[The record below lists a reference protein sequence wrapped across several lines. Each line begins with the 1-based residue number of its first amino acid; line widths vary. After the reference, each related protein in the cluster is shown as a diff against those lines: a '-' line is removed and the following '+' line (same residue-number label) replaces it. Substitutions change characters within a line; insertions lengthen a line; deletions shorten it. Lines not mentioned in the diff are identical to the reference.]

1 MSYEWNFNIVLR
13 NFDLLIEGLNNTLTV
28 TAISLVF
35 GLVIGLTLA
44 MMRLA
49 QSRLFSIP
57 AGIVIEFLRSTPPL
71 VQLFWVFFAL
81 PLIIGVAFEPL
92 TACIITFSIQSAAFF
107 AEVFRGGVI
116 SIDKGQWEGAR
127 AIGMNHWQMM
137 RQVILPQAI
146 LRMIPAFA
154 ERSIEVLKT
163 TTLVATVAYSDLLY
177 QGIAL
182 SQKTYR
188 PLEVFSVVA
197 AMYFCVIFPISQGIN
212 VLERHLSKGGEG
224 TIH

>member
-1 MSYEWNFNIVLR
+1 MTYEWDFRLVFSNL
-13 NFDLLIEGLNNTLTV
+13 DLLLQGLGNTLLV

-35 GLVIGLTLA
+35 GLIIGLGLA
-44 MMRLA
+44 MMRL
-49 QSRLFSIP
+49 SRSGFLSIP

-81 PLIIGVAFEPL
+81 PLLMGVAFAPL

-116 SIDKGQWEGAR
+116 SIDKGQWEGAK
-127 AIGMNHWQMM
+127 AIGMGHWQMM

-177 QGIAL
+177 QAIAL
-182 SQKTYR
+182 SQQIYR
-188 PLEVFSVVA
+188 PLEVFTVTAVI
-197 AMYFCVIFPISQGIN
+197 YFLVIFPISQSIN
-212 VLERHLSKGGEG
+212 LLERHLGKGGEG
-224 TIH
+224 TVH

>member
-1 MSYEWNFNIVLR
+1 MGYEWNFKIVFR
-13 NFDLLIEGLNNTLTV
+13 NMDMLLEGLVNTLLV
-28 TAISLVF
+28 TGLSLIF
-35 GLVIGLTLA
+35 GLMIGLTLA
-44 MMRLA
+44 MLRLS
-49 QSRLFSIP
+49 QSRWLSIP
-57 AGIVIEFLRSTPPL
+57 SGILIEFLRSTPPL

-92 TACIITFSIQSAAFF
+92 TACVITFSFQSAAFF

-127 AIGMNHWQMM
+127 AVGMRHWQMM
-137 RQVILPQAI
+137 RHIILPQAI

-163 TTLVATVAYSDLLY
+163 TTLVATVAYADLLY

-182 SQKTYR
+182 SQQVYR
-188 PLEVFSVVA
+188 PLEVFTVVA
-197 AMYFCVIFPISQGIN
+197 VMYFCVIFPISQGIN
-212 VLERHLSKGGEG
+212 LLERRLGKGGEG
-224 TIH
+224 TVH